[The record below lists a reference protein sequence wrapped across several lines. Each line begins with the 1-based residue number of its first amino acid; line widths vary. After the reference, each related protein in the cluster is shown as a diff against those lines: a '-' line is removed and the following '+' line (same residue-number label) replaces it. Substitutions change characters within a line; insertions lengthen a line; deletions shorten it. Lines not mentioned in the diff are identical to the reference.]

1 MSFAAELT
9 RNHAAECLGDDGSW
23 MRLGKVQMQQPTSLF
38 LEWGLLDVLM
48 LIKVRL
54 GIRLAPSC
62 TTHVIIEAHHCPTLR
77 NVCLQGRPFIAE
89 IIRIY
94 PRTSWLEGLG
104 CGLTRFCKS

>member
-1 MSFAAELT
+1 MGFAGELT

-38 LEWGLLDVLM
+38 LEWGLAGCGNAYQSPT
-48 LIKVRL
+48 

-62 TTHVIIEAHHCPTLR
+62 TMHVIIEAHHCPTLR

-89 IIRIY
+89 VIRIY
-94 PRTSWLEGLG
+94 PGTS
-104 CGLTRFCKS
+104 